1 MTFPYGRRARSTSP
15 PDAPGSAVK
24 TRTVTRYRW
33 ITHTVD
39 GETEMVREP
48 YDVEVPVPPRDWD
61 RAVLTA
67 VTAVAA
73 VLLAACVLWSTVNV
87 GGLLTRVAI
96 APAAYGAAVA
106 FDLAWI
112 VFMAVEW
119 LARYDPARAEL
130 PRQAGHVALLVAMVA
145 VGAHGWLS
153 GQKAIGIIS
162 AVVSGIVKTVW
173 TVVLRHHSKP
183 LDPLTQQWVDKRRAA
198 AGGKLAMIPIRR
210 ELLRAEAQV
219 EAERI
224 AIDLPA
230 GTGEPDGQAQ
240 LVTGRLHHQSG
251 SDGTPVAD
259 PQALIGQMHGPI
271 VYFLSNGNR
280 VKIGTSR
287 NLASRISTLCLRP
300 EDLLFALHGGHGVEA
315 ALHQR
320 FTEQRVGNS
329 EWFEIAGPLAEYI
342 AEQTGQLLPAS
353 PDAPEPQQDASG
365 DAPDAPQVAEI
376 PRITPGI
383 TKTAAILAAS
393 AALQPDA
400 SPASIALLLAQQ
412 GVAVDTAYIRT
423 VLSRSKPKD
432 ADEVGQGG
440 GGYA

>member
-1 MTFPYGRRARSTSP
+1 MTFPHGRRARSTSP
-15 PDAPGSAVK
+15 SDAPGSAVK

-61 RAVLTA
+61 RAVLTG

-130 PRQAGHVALLVAMVA
+130 PRTAGHVALLVAMVA

-224 AIDLPA
+224 ALRTD
-230 GTGEPDGQAQ
+230 PDADPDESGQAPE
-240 LVTGRLHHQSG
+240 VPDAEPVPAITGPMTIADAVRTARDSG
-251 SDGTPVAD
+251 FTDPDKILSYVHKVAD
-259 PQALIGQMHGPI
+259 ANAKPSTVERYVREL
-271 VYFLSNGNR
+271 R
-280 VKIGTSR
+280 RTS
-287 NLASRISTLCLRP
+287 
-300 EDLLFALHGGHGVEA
+300 
-315 ALHQR
+315 
-320 FTEQRVGNS
+320 
-329 EWFEIAGPLAEYI
+329 
-342 AEQTGQLLPAS
+342 
-353 PDAPEPQQDASG
+353 
-365 DAPDAPQVAEI
+365 
-376 PRITPGI
+376 
-383 TKTAAILAAS
+383 
-393 AALQPDA
+393 
-400 SPASIALLLAQQ
+400 
-412 GVAVDTAYIRT
+412 
-423 VLSRSKPKD
+423 
-432 ADEVGQGG
+432 
-440 GGYA
+440 